1 MPLTDVELAELRAI
15 INEPSSFVFY
25 KTLMEGVLERLDAAE
40 QCILWA
46 LDTFYRFEQTEQY
59 QAWLHSKGE

>member
-25 KTLMEGVLERLDAAE
+25 KALMEGVLERLDAAE
-40 QCILWA
+40 QVITVSWVDGSKESFDA
-46 LDTFYRFEQTEQY
+46 HS
-59 QAWLHSKGE
+59 AWLKAKGE